1 MQPPLALR
9 ENLNLSSLSGLLST
23 VIWLSSSSSA
33 QYHPLICVSSHVP
46 TMLVL
51 ISPVAGVS
59 SSSED
64 EQAVTVFLLPY
75 HRKSVSLQQKYLNSS

>member
-46 TMLVL
+46 TMLAL
-51 ISPVAGVS
+51 ISPEAGVS

-64 EQAVTVFLLPY
+64 EQAVKDSPLWGTATLLLPY
-75 HRKSVSLQQKYLNSS
+75 HRKIV